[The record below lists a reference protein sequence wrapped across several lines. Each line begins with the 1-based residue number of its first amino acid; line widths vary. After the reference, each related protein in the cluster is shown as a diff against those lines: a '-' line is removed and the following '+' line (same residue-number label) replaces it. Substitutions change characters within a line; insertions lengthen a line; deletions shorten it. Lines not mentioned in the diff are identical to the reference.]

1 MKQAL
6 QAEINKLKHELAKA
20 KRDKQ
25 QYRKATGTSDGEE
38 RESLRAELD
47 EAGKELNKLKLLE
60 GRAAVQPRRDRE
72 RFVETRYESVKDDLE
87 DCRRQAEVLK
97 AAVDAS
103 KAANDKELELANMQL
118 QVKKFE
124 LKKNRLTKENDDF
137 GSKMMELRGK
147 LEELD
152 KTKGRNAD
160 LVAEVD
166 RV

>member
-47 EAGKELNKLKLLE
+47 EAGKELNKLK
-60 GRAAVQPRRDRE
+60 
-72 RFVETRYESVKDDLE
+72 
-87 DCRRQAEVLK
+87 RQAEVLK
-97 AAVDAS
+97 AAADAS
-103 KAANDKELELANMQL
+103 KAANDKELELAKMQL
-118 QVKKFE
+118 QIKKFE
-124 LKKNRLTKENDDF
+124 LKKNRLRKENDDF
-137 GSKMMELRGK
+137 GFKMMELRGK

-152 KTKGRNAD
+152 KTKARNAD

>member
-47 EAGKELNKLKLLE
+47 AAGKELNKLKLLE

-72 RFVETRYESVKDDLE
+72 RFVETRYESVK
-87 DCRRQAEVLK
+87 
-97 AAVDAS
+97 
-103 KAANDKELELANMQL
+103 
-118 QVKKFE
+118 
-124 LKKNRLTKENDDF
+124 
-137 GSKMMELRGK
+137 G
-147 LEELD
+147 
-152 KTKGRNAD
+152 
-160 LVAEVD
+160 
-166 RV
+166 